1 MRQFECSECVSE
13 CIENDVKFYSRYY
26 FSHFDFEKSLELTNF
41 TFVLKIVTK
50 HITIKNE
57 ELVLSNQRALYWQR
71 EYALIL
77 SDVHIGKTAHFRKH
91 GIPMPDDVLQ
101 KDLERLKHLIYH
113 FGAKTLLIV
122 GDLFHAE
129 RNSDMATFKDW
140 LSQFP
145 KLKLILIKGNHDRQ
159 SQLLMDDL
167 NIEVVTNLVSG
178 PFKFLH
184 EPKDNDKEEFVI
196 SGHTHPGVLIR
207 GKGKQKIKLPCY
219 QITENQLVLPAFS
232 LFTGLNTGNN
242 TEEADYYAFTNTAI
256 FKI

>member
-1 MRQFECSECVSE
+1 MYRERREILRH
-13 CIENDVKFYSRYY
+13 IERSRDTRYY

-41 TFVLKIVTK
+41 TFVLKIVTE

-57 ELVLSNQRALYWQR
+57 ELILTNQRALYWPR
-71 EYALIL
+71 EDALIL

-101 KDLERLKHLIYH
+101 KDLERLKRLILH
-113 FGAKTLLIV
+113 FDAKTLLIV

-129 RNSDMATFKDW
+129 RNSDIFTFKEW
-140 LSQFP
+140 LTQFQE
-145 KLKLILIKGNHDRQ
+145 LKLILIKGNHDRQ

-219 QITENQLVLPAFS
+219 QITENQLILPAFS